1 MGMGSTHL
9 LIEVE
14 LYEIPESHLLVEF
27 GGGLC
32 HCLAFA
38 LWQFMMVGPILEG
51 GGAIKVTVVA
61 EGCIGHQP
69 GLVLVEELLEGLALH
84 DGFAFLRIEC
94 PQILQLRIVHPLI
107 VDLWQSIQLQ
117 SQCFELHL
125 QGLVLQG
132 RQLTEVRVLWME
144 CIDAD
149 GIIRIGVLPGV
160 GHVRIIDRQHLQ
172 HTLFGLGAPI
182 NHHLQV
188 AEVTHTEA
196 TLTAQ

>member
-61 EGCIGHQP
+61 EGCIRHQP
-69 GLVLVEELLEGLALH
+69 LFIIFEEAFETLALH
-84 DGFAFLRIEC
+84 HLATLLGVEC
-94 PQILQLRIVHPLI
+94 AQILHLGLVHTLVVNLGQGVQLLAQCLELR
-107 VDLWQSIQLQ
+107 LQ
-117 SQCFELHL
+117 C
-125 QGLVLQG
+125 LVLQG
-132 RQLTEVRVLWME
+132 RQLTEVGVLGME
-144 CIDAD
+144 RIDAD
-149 GIIRIGVLPGV
+149 RVIGIGVLPGM
-160 GHVRIIDRQHLQ
+160 
-172 HTLFGLGAPI
+172 GARR
-182 NHHLQV
+182 V
-188 AEVTHTEA
+188 VDG
-196 TLTAQ
+196 